1 MSNFTVQKLV
11 LGLITFGAF
20 LAAPWLTNE
29 FLGGNPLPLA
39 FLFGVGFLL
48 LFVFVLRDNCWIA
61 VPFCLPITGSLNILP
76 VKFSPA
82 ELSILLVIGY
92 AVLQMFMTKRQSV
105 SLGPPE
111 IWIPGLIF
119 AGVLL
124 YHWGKG
130 GGLGLSMFGG
140 EASGG
145 RRFFT
150 ILSGMLVLP
159 ALLWFPLGKS
169 PWLYRVPLLYLIGSI
184 LEFTPFA
191 ISSAVPALAPY
202 IYKIYSSVNIEAYAG
217 AQAFRDDSLVRVGQ
231 IAPLCIAM
239 QLALLCYFSPQSWL
253 RPSRWFV
260 IPMSFLS
267 FAATIWSGFRSA
279 LFGYTVL
286 SAVAL
291 FLRAR
296 FLFLLGIPFLAGV
309 IALLVVGQGSLFN
322 LPLTIQRTLSP
333 FPGKWNREAI
343 MSADS
348 SNDFRSN
355 IQKVYQSDFMEKAGW
370 LGEGY
375 KFDAKYMQ
383 SRASDIGTRQLEE
396 SGEAQAKS
404 FIIAR
409 DHHVG
414 WVALHHVTG
423 WIGFGAFAFLC
434 LGSLFY
440 IWRHVLQSHLDD
452 IPAEQ
457 VWATA
462 LITQTIIS
470 FFAVFGAIQ
479 NFMPPFCVFLAVAI
493 QSFRIQRPPFVSRPE
508 FKA

>member
-1 MSNFTVQKLV
+1 MQKLV
-11 LGLITFGAF
+11 LGLITLGSF

-39 FLFGVGFLL
+39 ILFGAGFLL

-61 VPFCLPITGSLNILP
+61 VPLCLPLGGSLNILP
-76 VKFSPA
+76 IKFSPA

-92 AVLQMFMTKRQSV
+92 VVLQMFMTKRQSV
-105 SLGPPE
+105 SLGPPQ
-111 IWIPGLIF
+111 IWIPGILF

-159 ALLWFPLGKS
+159 ALLWFPLAKS
-169 PWLYRVPLLYLIGSI
+169 PWLFRVPLLYLIGSL
-184 LEFTPFA
+184 LEFTPYA
-191 ISSAVPALAPY
+191 ISSAVPAMAPY
-202 IYKIYSSVNIEAYAG
+202 IYRVYSSVNIEAYAG
-217 AQAFRDDSLVRVGQ
+217 AQAFRDVSMVRVAQ
-231 IAPLCIAM
+231 VASLALAI
-239 QLALLCYFSPQSWL
+239 QLALFCYFPPRDWL
-253 RPSRWFV
+253 RPKRWFV
-260 IPMSFLS
+260 VPLS
-267 FAATIWSGFRSA
+267 ILSLGATVWSGFRSS
-279 LFGYTVL
+279 LFNYVVF
-286 SAVAL
+286 SFVAL
-291 FLRAR
+291 FLRSR
-296 FLFLLGIPFLAGV
+296 LLLLFTIPIIVGL
-309 IALLVVGQGSLFN
+309 IALFVVGQGSLFN

-333 FPGKWNREAI
+333 FPGKWDREAVT
-343 MSADS
+343 SADS
-348 SNDFRSN
+348 SNDFRDS
-355 IQKVYQSDFMEKAGW
+355 IQKVYKTDFMEKAGW

-375 KFDAKYMQ
+375 KFDARYMAD
-383 SRASDIGTRQLEE
+383 RGADIGTLRMEA
-396 SGEAQAKS
+396 SGEAQSKS

-423 WIGFGAFAFLC
+423 WVGFGAFVLLC

-440 IWRHVLQSHLDD
+440 VWRHVLQPHVTD
-452 IPAEQ
+452 IPPEQ

-462 LITQTIIS
+462 LITQSVIS
-470 FFAVFGAIQ
+470 FFAVFGSIQ
-479 NFMPPFCVFLAVAI
+479 NFIPPFCVFLAIAI
-493 QSFRIQRPPFVSRPE
+493 QSFRAHRPPVKPLGGIPS
-508 FKA
+508 

>member
-11 LGLITFGAF
+11 LGLITLGAF

-39 FLFGVGFLL
+39 FLFGLGFLL

-61 VPFCLPITGSLNILP
+61 LPLCLPMTGSLNILP
-76 VKFSPA
+76 IKFSPA

-92 AVLQMFMTKRQSV
+92 VVLQLFMTERRSIT
-105 SLGPPE
+105 LGPPQ
-111 IWIPGLIF
+111 IWIPGILF

-145 RRFFT
+145 RRFFS
-150 ILSGMLVLP
+150 ILLGMLVLP

-169 PWLYRVPLLYLIGSI
+169 PWLSRVPLLYLIGSI
-184 LEFTPFA
+184 IEFTPFA
-191 ISSAVPALAPY
+191 ISSAAPALSPY
-202 IYKIYSSVNIEAYAG
+202 IYRVYSSVNLEAYAG

-231 IAPLCIAM
+231 IGPLCLAL
-239 QLALLCYFSPQSWL
+239 QLALLCYFSPRDWI

-260 IPMSFLS
+260 IPISILTLGG
-267 FAATIWSGFRSA
+267 TIWGGFRGV
-279 LFGYTVL
+279 LFNYVL
-286 SAVAL
+286 ITSICL
-291 FLRAR
+291 FLRSR
-296 FLFLLGIPFLAGV
+296 FLLLVAIPFIAGLV
-309 IALLVVGQGSLFN
+309 ALLVVGQGSLFD

-333 FPGKWNREAI
+333 FPGKWDRGAVN
-343 MSADS
+343 SAES
-348 SNDFRSN
+348 SNDFRSS
-355 IQKVYQSDFMEKAGW
+355 IQKVYISEFMEKAGW

-375 KFDAKYMQ
+375 KFDARYMEA
-383 SRASDIGTRQLEE
+383 RAADIGTLRMEVT
-396 SGEAQAKS
+396 GEAQSKS

-423 WIGFGAFAFLC
+423 WVGFGTFVLLC

-440 IWRHVLQSHLDD
+440 VWRQVLQPHLGD
-452 IPAEQ
+452 IPPEQ

-462 LITQTIIS
+462 LITSSVIS
-470 FFAVFGAIQ
+470 FFAAFGAIQ
-479 NFMPPFCVFLAVAI
+479 VFIPPFCVFLAIAI
-493 QSFRIQRPPFVSRPE
+493 QSFHVHRPPVKPLGGIPS
-508 FKA
+508 

>member
-1 MSNFTVQKLV
+1 VSTFTVQKLV
-11 LGLITFGAF
+11 LGLITLGAF

-29 FLGGNPLPLA
+29 FLGGNPLPLI

-61 VPFCLPITGSLNILP
+61 VPLCLPMTGSLNILP
-76 VKFSPA
+76 IKFSPA

-92 AVLQMFMTKRQSV
+92 VVLQMIMTKRQSI

-111 IWIPGLIF
+111 VWIPGILF

-140 EASGG
+140 DASGG

-159 ALLWFPLGKS
+159 ALLWFPLEKS
-169 PWLYRVPLLYLIGSI
+169 PWLFRVPLLYLIGSL
-184 LEFTPFA
+184 LELTPFA

-202 IYKIYSSVNIEAYAG
+202 IYRIYSSVNIEAYAG
-217 AQAFRDDSLVRVGQ
+217 AQAFRDDSMVRVGQ
-231 IAPLCIAM
+231 VAPFALAL
-239 QLALLCYFSPQSWL
+239 QLALLCYFPPQVWI
-253 RPSRWFV
+253 RPSRFFT
-260 IPMSFLS
+260 IPVSILTLLG
-267 FAATIWSGFRSA
+267 TIWGGFRGH
-279 LFGYTVL
+279 LFNYLAVI
-286 SAVAL
+286 SVAL

-296 FLFLLGIPFLAGV
+296 FLLLLAIPFAAG
-309 IALLVVGQGSLFN
+309 IITLLVIGQGSLFN

-333 FPGKWNREAI
+333 FPGKWNRDAL
-343 MSADS
+343 MSAES
-348 SNDFRSN
+348 SNDFRTN
-355 IQKVYQSDFMEKAGW
+355 VQKVYKTDFMEKAGW

-375 KFDAKYMQ
+375 KFDAKYMAA
-383 SRASDIGTRQLEE
+383 RASDIGTMQMEQ

-404 FIIAR
+404 YIISR
-409 DHHVG
+409 DHHGG

-423 WIGFGAFAFLC
+423 WVGFGAFVLLC
-434 LGSLFY
+434 FGSLFY
-440 IWRHVLQSHLDD
+440 VWRHVLQPHAAD
-452 IPAEQ
+452 IPPEQ

-462 LITQTIIS
+462 LITQTVIS
-470 FFAVFGAIQ
+470 FFTVFGAIH
-479 NFMPPFCVFLAVAI
+479 NFIPPFCVFLAVAI
-493 QSFRIQRPPFVSRPE
+493 QSFRIQRPSFVSPPKSE
-508 FKA
+508 A

>member
-11 LGLITFGAF
+11 LGLITLGAF

-39 FLFGVGFLL
+39 FLFGLGFLL

-61 VPFCLPITGSLNILP
+61 LPLCLPMTGSLNILP
-76 VKFSPA
+76 IKFSPA

-92 AVLQMFMTKRQSV
+92 VVLQIFMTERRSIN
-105 SLGPPE
+105 LGPPQ
-111 IWIPGLIF
+111 IWIPGILF

-145 RRFFT
+145 RRFFS
-150 ILSGMLVLP
+150 ILLGMLVLP

-169 PWLYRVPLLYLIGSI
+169 PWLSRVPLLYLIGSI
-184 LEFTPFA
+184 IEFTPFA
-191 ISSAVPALAPY
+191 ISSAAPALSPY
-202 IYKIYSSVNIEAYAG
+202 IYRVYSSVNLEAYAG

-231 IAPLCIAM
+231 IGPLCLAL
-239 QLALLCYFSPQSWL
+239 QLALLCYFSPRDWI

-260 IPMSFLS
+260 IPISILTLGG
-267 FAATIWSGFRSA
+267 TIWGGFRGV
-279 LFGYTVL
+279 LFNYVL
-286 SAVAL
+286 ITSICL
-291 FLRAR
+291 FLRSR
-296 FLFLLGIPFLAGV
+296 FLLLVAIPFIAGLV
-309 IALLVVGQGSLFN
+309 ALLVVGQGSLFD

-333 FPGKWNREAI
+333 FPGKWDRGAVN
-343 MSADS
+343 SAES
-348 SNDFRSN
+348 SNDFRSS
-355 IQKVYQSDFMEKAGW
+355 IQKVYISEFMEKAGW

-375 KFDAKYMQ
+375 KFDAKYMAA
-383 SRASDIGTRQLEE
+383 RGGDIGTLRMEVT
-396 SGEAQAKS
+396 GEAQSKS

-423 WIGFGAFAFLC
+423 WVGFGAFVLLC

-440 IWRHVLQSHLDD
+440 VWRHVLQPHLSD
-452 IPAEQ
+452 IPPEQ

-462 LITQTIIS
+462 LITSSVIS
-470 FFAVFGAIQ
+470 FFAAFGAIQ
-479 NFMPPFCVFLAVAI
+479 LFIPPFCVFLAIAI
-493 QSFRIQRPPFVSRPE
+493 QSFRAHRPPVNPIRGIPS
-508 FKA
+508 